1 MKKLLLILA
10 LLGFTLPALQAQDSL
25 NAKPNLSKSQNY
37 ARSNPSNNTREYY
50 LQKSNR
56 MKTAGWI
63 LLGVGSA
70 LTIGG
75 IIVYN
80 DAMNSEDWVNGIYNG
95 AGGYIA
101 IIAGSAMVVTSI
113 PILIVAGNNKKKA
126 MELSSSL
133 KLEPYQ
139 QIHEAS
145 LATQWV
151 PSISFRLSLP

>member
-10 LLGFTLPALQAQDSL
+10 LLGFILPALQAQDSL
-25 NAKPNLSKSQNY
+25 KANPNLSRSQNY

-80 DAMNSEDWVNGIYNG
+80 DAMNSEDWVNRIYNG
-95 AGGYIA
+95 AGG
-101 IIAGSAMVVTSI
+101 
-113 PILIVAGNNKKKA
+113 
-126 MELSSSL
+126 
-133 KLEPYQ
+133 
-139 QIHEAS
+139 
-145 LATQWV
+145 
-151 PSISFRLSLP
+151 